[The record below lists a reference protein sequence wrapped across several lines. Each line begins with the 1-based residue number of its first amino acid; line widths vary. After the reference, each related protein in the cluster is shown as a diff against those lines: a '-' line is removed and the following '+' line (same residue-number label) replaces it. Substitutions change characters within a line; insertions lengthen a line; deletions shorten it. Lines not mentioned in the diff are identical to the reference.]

1 MADTND
7 SNIMAELSKIN
18 RRLTL
23 MENRFSNLSDHVSLI
38 ENSLNDRH
46 KSSGKNVSNIEI
58 SVKEIRDR
66 VSDFE
71 LELKKFNGII
81 SNFASKQDIKILERY
96 INFWNP
102 IKE

>member
-46 KSSGKNVSNIEI
+46 KNSGKNVSNIEI

-66 VSDFE
+66 VLDFE

>member
-1 MADTND
+1 MADSND
-7 SNIMAELSKIN
+7 SKVMAELAKIN

-38 ENSLNDRH
+38 ENSLNERH
-46 KSSGKNVSNIEI
+46 KDSGKNVSNIEI

-66 VSDFE
+66 VSNFE

>member
-1 MADTND
+1 MADKND

-58 SVKEIRDR
+58 SVKEIRDK

>member
-1 MADTND
+1 MADSND

-58 SVKEIRDR
+58 SVKEIRDK

>member
-1 MADTND
+1 MADLND
-7 SNIMAELSKIN
+7 SNVMAELAKIN

-23 MENRFSNLSDHVSLI
+23 MENRFSNLSDHVGLI
-38 ENSLNDRH
+38 ENSLNERH
-46 KSSGKNVSNIEI
+46 KDSGKNVSNIEI

>member
-58 SVKEIRDR
+58 SVKEIRDK